1 MLCQVVLQML
11 YDFLQLWQ
19 YVILSY
25 LREGDSTFIF
35 ARIPDMTTVNINN
48 FLSWDIF
55 ISL

>member
-1 MLCQVVLQML
+1 MVLQML

-25 LREGDSTFIF
+25 LHEGDSVFIF
-35 ARIPDMTTVNINN
+35 ATTPDMATVQTNK

-55 ISL
+55 SNP